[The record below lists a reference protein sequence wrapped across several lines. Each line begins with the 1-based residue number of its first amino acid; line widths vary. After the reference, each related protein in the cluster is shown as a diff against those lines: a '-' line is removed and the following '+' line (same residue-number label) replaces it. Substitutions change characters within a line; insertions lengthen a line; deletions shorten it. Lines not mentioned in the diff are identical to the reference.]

1 MLRLPHNEDKL
12 LQCFMFYYSGMH
24 VEDAMNQHDSHG
36 RVLVNVN
43 KPANEPDIFLP
54 PQLAKAVHPH
64 QVPYN
69 MTAQMATYIK
79 YSSNGL
85 FI

>member
-1 MLRLPHNEDKL
+1 
-12 LQCFMFYYSGMH
+12 
-24 VEDAMNQHDSHG
+24 MNQHDSMG

-64 QVPYN
+64 QVLYDKNVQAPFPN
-69 MTAQMATYIK
+69 RFSLINIRLNQTW
-79 YSSNGL
+79 
-85 FI
+85 